1 MRSPWVLTGLIRSV
15 SLWLVL
21 LAASPALAY
30 TPSSSQEVGL
40 ERTGPGTFSI
50 DVEGADIRTVC
61 RAISEFSGRNIVV
74 AQQAKGT
81 VTIALHNVPWRE
93 ALRTILRSCGLD
105 YMEEGGI
112 LRVDDAPKLATE
124 QAERDAAWAKQMESA
139 PLDTR
144 IIKLN
149 YANAAE
155 LSTALQAALTRRGTV
170 LVEKRTNSLIVSDL
184 TDNIDKVEKM
194 AMELD
199 STTPEI
205 EITAKLVDVDAEALR
220 QLGIEWNVG
229 GSPTADDGSDFF
241 KNIPVPPG
249 VRTLSP
255 GNDGNQALGST
266 HKTGIADPA
275 TTVSYGI
282 FKNWGSVE
290 AQLQMLEQHRKAN
303 IISNPRICTVDN
315 REAKILVGQKI
326 PLIVQD
332 VAGNPVSQLQTIGIQ
347 LKVTP
352 HLTEDKKVI
361 MDLHP
366 EVSDLSTQSTVQGGV
381 IINTSE
387 ADTRVMVDDGQTAV
401 IGGLIRTNESQVRRG
416 VPLLKDLP
424 LLGML
429 FRSTNAVQQNRELI
443 IFVTPKI
450 VSGVASNQSNPGNQ
464 NENKQ
469 K

>member
-1 MRSPWVLTGLIRSV
+1 MRSAWVLTGLTRSV

-30 TPSSSQEVGL
+30 TPTAGQEVGL

-74 AQQAKGT
+74 AQQAKGV

-93 ALRTILRSCGLD
+93 ALRTILRTCSLD

-112 LRVDDAPKLATE
+112 LRVDDMAKLSAE

-144 IIKLN
+144 IVKLN

-155 LSTALQAALTRRGTV
+155 LSVALQAALTRRGTV

-184 TDNIDKVEKM
+184 TDNLDKVEKM
-194 AMELD
+194 ATELD

-220 QLGIEWNVG
+220 QLGIEWNIG
-229 GSPTADDGSDFF
+229 GNATGGSDFF
-241 KNIPVPPG
+241 SNVPTPPG
-249 VRTLSP
+249 VRALNP
-255 GNDGNQALGST
+255 GNDGNQGLASN
-266 HKTGIADPA
+266 HKTGIADPS

-352 HLTEDKKVI
+352 HLTADKRIV

-401 IGGLIRTNESQVRRG
+401 IGGLIRTNDSKVRKG
-416 VPLLKDLP
+416 IPLLKDLP
-424 LLGML
+424 LLGFL
-429 FRSTNAVQQNRELI
+429 FRSENMVRQNRELL
-443 IFVTPKI
+443 IFVTPRLMPTL
-450 VSGVASNQSNPGNQ
+450 ASN
-464 NENKQ
+464 
-469 K
+469 